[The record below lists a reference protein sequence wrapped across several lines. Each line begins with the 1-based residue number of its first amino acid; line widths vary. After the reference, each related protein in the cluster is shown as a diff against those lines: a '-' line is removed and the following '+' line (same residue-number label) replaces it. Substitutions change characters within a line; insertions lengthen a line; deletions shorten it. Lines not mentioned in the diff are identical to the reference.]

1 MKYVKLADLDVS
13 TELKDALF
21 DYENTMIASYNRF
34 TTRFNERTK
43 GETRSRY
50 ANGIRYTKGPK
61 YLRVINH
68 EEDGQTMVHSFINLK
83 NPKFEF
89 GDVLMSK
96 GWKAPATNHARGN
109 IFKNYRISWTGAD
122 YLI

>member
-1 MKYVKLADLDVS
+1 MTGVKLADLKVS

-34 TTRFNERTK
+34 TERFNERTK
-43 GETRSRY
+43 GDTRSRY
-50 ANGIRYTKGPK
+50 ADGIRYTKGPK
-61 YLRVINH
+61 YLRVINSDENH
-68 EEDGQTMVHSFINLK
+68 TTVHSFINLG

-89 GDVLMSK
+89 GDVLMSR
-96 GWKAPATNHARGN
+96 GWKSPATNHARGN
-109 IFKNYRISWTGAD
+109 IFGKYGISWTGAN